1 MKNSKTRQTPLP
13 FKEQLAETLLG
24 GNNQQY
30 LESMFEEWQSDP
42 ASVEPYW
49 QQYFAAMPTVNGH
62 ANGSVNHSEIR
73 DYFRGRS
80 GSSRRVVENASGA
93 ASAKQVSVF
102 QVIQAWRLNGHLKA
116 DINPLHEDHDEYV
129 EDLTIEFYGLS
140 SADLDST
147 FNTGTLHTARE
158 QMTLRDILKQ
168 VKETY
173 SGSVGSEYMHI
184 RNTEERNWIQQRIE
198 TTRAKPT
205 FTDQQRRYIL
215 DRLVSAE
222 ALERFLHTKYVGQKR
237 FSLEGGESLIP
248 LLDELV
254 QQAGSAGAKEV
265 VIGMAHRGRLNVLVN
280 ILGKSPSDLFDEFE
294 GKKELKGSGDVKYHM
309 GFSSDMNTPGGPVH
323 LALAFNPSHL
333 EIVGPVVEGSVRARQ
348 DRRQDPIGT
357 EVMPVVIHGD
367 AALAGQGCNMESL
380 NMSRTR
386 GFNTKGT
393 IHIVVNN
400 QIGFTTSQEMDARS
414 TEYCTDVAKMV
425 DAPVFHVNGD
435 DPEAV
440 VFVTQLALDYR
451 NKFKKDVLIDIV
463 CYRRHGHNEAD
474 EPSMTQPMMYRKIKS
489 MQTTCSVYTQRLV
502 DDGVIT
508 AAKADQLL
516 SNSRKLLEKG
526 NPVVPHLLPVDE
538 TKHNP
543 INWTQ
548 YMGVDWDAKVDTGIS
563 KERIF
568 EYSNALA
575 MVPENFKRHRRVEKI
590 YKKRLEMASG
600 EQPFDW
606 GAAETLAYASL
617 LDEGTDIRLCG
628 QDSGRG
634 TFSHRHAV
642 LHDQDTRKGYIP
654 LRHISDD
661 QGYMEVIDS
670 LLSEEAVLAFEY
682 GYSTTSPGTLDI
694 WEAQFG
700 DFANGAQVVMD
711 QFISSGE
718 QKWERMSGLVMYLPH
733 GFEGQGPEHSS
744 ARLERYLQLCA
755 ELNMQVV
762 VPSTPAQMFH
772 LIRRQM
778 LRKYLKPLIV
788 MTPKSLLRHPLAV
801 NEIEDLTDGE
811 FMNVIPEAD
820 KQVKKNI
827 ERVVVCAGK
836 VYYDLLKARRESSQ
850 QEKVALIRLEQ
861 IYPFPEKELGAV
873 LDSYKNASEFIWC
886 QEEPLNQGS
895 WDTTRHR
902 LRRLKKF
909 HCVSRPASASPA
921 VGMLKVHNQQQQA
934 LIADALQL
942 ES

>member
-1 MKNSKTRQTPLP
+1 M
-13 FKEQLAETLLG
+13 
-24 GNNQQY
+24 
-30 LESMFEEWQSDP
+30 
-42 ASVEPYW
+42 
-49 QQYFAAMPTVNGH
+49 
-62 ANGSVNHSEIR
+62 GSEMCIR
-73 DYFRGRS
+73 DR
-80 GSSRRVVENASGA
+80 
-93 ASAKQVSVF
+93 
-102 QVIQAWRLNGHLKA
+102 
-116 DINPLHEDHDEYV
+116 
-129 EDLTIEFYGLS
+129 
-140 SADLDST
+140 
-147 FNTGTLHTARE
+147 
-158 QMTLRDILKQ
+158 
-168 VKETY
+168 
-173 SGSVGSEYMHI
+173 
-184 RNTEERNWIQQRIE
+184 
-198 TTRAKPT
+198 
-205 FTDQQRRYIL
+205 
-215 DRLVSAE
+215 
-222 ALERFLHTKYVGQKR
+222 
-237 FSLEGGESLIP
+237 
-248 LLDELV
+248 
-254 QQAGSAGAKEV
+254 
-265 VIGMAHRGRLNVLVN
+265 
-280 ILGKSPSDLFDEFE
+280 
-294 GKKELKGSGDVKYHM
+294 
-309 GFSSDMNTPGGPVH
+309 
-323 LALAFNPSHL
+323 
-333 EIVGPVVEGSVRARQ
+333 
-348 DRRQDPIGT
+348 
-357 EVMPVVIHGD
+357 
-367 AALAGQGCNMESL
+367 
-380 NMSRTR
+380 SRTR

-451 NKFKKDVLIDIV
+451 NTFKKDVLIDIV

-474 EPSMTQPMMYRKIKS
+474 EPAMTQPLMYQKIKS
-489 MQTTCSVYTQRLV
+489 MQTTCSVYSQRLV

-508 AAKADQLL
+508 AGKADQLL
-516 SNSRKLLEKG
+516 SDSRKLLEKG

-538 TKHNP
+538 AKYNP
-543 INWTQ
+543 
-548 YMGVDWDAKVDTGIS
+548 VDWGSYMKATWDSKVKTAIS
-563 KERIF
+563 KSRILK
-568 EYSNALA
+568 YSKALSVLPA
-575 MVPENFKRHRRVEKI
+575 GFSAHRRVEKI
-590 YKKRLEMASG
+590 YQKRLEMANG
-600 EQPFDW
+600 ETPFDW

-617 LDEGTDIRLCG
+617 LDDGTDIRLCG

-642 LHDQDTRKGYIP
+642 LHDQNSRKGYIP
-654 LRHISDD
+654 LRHISAD
-661 QGYMEVIDS
+661 QGFMEVIDS

-682 GYSTTSPGTLDI
+682 GYSTTTPSTLDI

-718 QKWERMSGLVMYLPH
+718 QKWERLSGLVMYLPH

-801 NEIEDLTDGE
+801 NELSDLTDGE
-811 FMNVIPEAD
+811 FMNVIPEVD
-820 KQVKKNI
+820 KQVKKNV

-836 VYYDLLKARRESSQ
+836 VYYDLLQARRESSQ

-861 IYPFPEKELGAV
+861 MYPFPESELSAV

-921 VGMLKVHNQQQQA
+921 VGMLKVHNQQQET
-934 LIADALQL
+934 LIAEALQL

>member
-1 MKNSKTRQTPLP
+1 MKDNKSRSTPLP
-13 FKEQLAETLLG
+13 FQQQVTETPLG
-24 GNNQQY
+24 GSNQVY
-30 LESMFEEWQSDP
+30 LESLYEDWLGDP
-42 ASVEPYW
+42 GSVEPHW
-49 QQYFAAMPTVNGH
+49 QNYFAELPQVNGH
-62 ANGSVNHSEIR
+62 SNGEMHHSQVR

-80 GSSRRVVENASGA
+80 STKSIIVEGGGA
-93 ASAKQVSVF
+93 ASAKQISVL
-102 QVIQAWRLNGHLKA
+102 QYIQAWRRNGHLKA
-116 DINPLHEDHDEYV
+116 DINPLHKDHDEFV
-129 EDLTIEFYGLS
+129 EDLTLEYYGLS
-140 SADLDST
+140 EVDLDSV
-147 FNTGTLHTARE
+147 FNTGILHTANE
-158 QMTLRDILKQ
+158 QMTLRDIIAQ
-168 VKETY
+168 VQETY
-173 SGSVGSEYMHI
+173 SGSIGSEYVHI
-184 RNTEERNWIQQRIE
+184 RNTTERDWLQERIE
-198 TTRAKPT
+198 TSRAKPA

-254 QQAGSAGAKEV
+254 QQAGTAGAKEL

-309 GFSSDMNTPGGPVH
+309 GFSSDMNTPGGAVH
-323 LALAFNPSHL
+323 LSLAFNPSHL

-348 DRRQDPIGT
+348 ERRDDADGRQVI
-357 EVMPVVIHGD
+357 PVIIHGD
-367 AALAGQGCNMESL
+367 AALAGQGVNMEAL

-393 IHIVVNN
+393 VHIVVNN

-414 TEYCTDVAKMV
+414 TKYCTDVAKMV

-440 VFVTQLALDYR
+440 VFITQLALDYR
-451 NKFKKDVLIDIV
+451 NTFKKDVLIDIV

-474 EPSMTQPMMYRKIKS
+474 EPAMTQPIMYDQIRS
-489 MQTTCSVYTQRLV
+489 LPTTRALYSQKLV
-502 DDGVIT
+502 DSGVIT
-508 AAKADQLL
+508 EAKADQLMQA
-516 SNSRKLLEKG
+516 SRKMLEKG
-526 NPVVPHLLPVDE
+526 NPVVPHLLPVDAA
-538 TKHNP
+538 KPNP
-543 INWTQ
+543 
-548 YMGVDWDAKVDTGIS
+548 VDWNKYLGSDWEQEVKTSVSKSKLLAYAK
-563 KERIF
+563 
-568 EYSNALA
+568 A
-575 MVPENFKRHRRVEKI
+575 MMKLPDGFKVHRRVAKLYDE
-590 YKKRLEMASG
+590 RLEMAKG
-600 EQPFDW
+600 KKPLDW
-606 GAAETLAYASL
+606 GAAEVLAYASL
-617 LDEGTDIRLCG
+617 VDEGTPIRLCG

-642 LHDQDTRKGYIP
+642 LHDQNNRNGYIP
-654 LRHISDD
+654 LRHISSD
-661 QGYMEVIDS
+661 QGFMEIIDS

-682 GYSTTSPGTLDI
+682 GYTTTSPGTLDI

-718 QKWERMSGLVMYLPH
+718 QKWERLSGLVMYLPH

-772 LIRRQM
+772 MIRRQM
-778 LRKYLKPLIV
+778 RRNYLKPLIV

-801 NEIEDLTDGE
+801 NELSDLSEGG
-811 FMNVIPEAD
+811 FMNVIPEVD

-827 ERVVVCAGK
+827 KRVVVCSGK
-836 VYYDLLKARRESSQ
+836 VYYDLLKARRDSEQ
-850 QEKVALIRLEQ
+850 QESIALIRLEQ
-861 IYPFPEKELGAV
+861 LYPFPEKELAKE
-873 LDSYKNASEFIWC
+873 LDSYKNATDFVWC
-886 QEEPLNQGS
+886 QEEPLNQGA

-902 LRRLKKF
+902 LRRLRKF
-909 HCVSRPASASPA
+909 YSVSRPAAASPA
-921 VGMLKVHNQQQQA
+921 VGMLKVHNQQQQD
-934 LIADALQL
+934 LIEEALQL
-942 ES
+942 K